1 MQIWQAIVLGVAQG
15 LTEFLPVSSSGH
27 LMLLERLFGIQE
39 NGLLY
44 SVFMHLGTLVPVCI
58 VFFRQILDLFKN
70 PKNKLVPLI
79 LATLPAGVVGLAVG
93 VLVDLDNLFI
103 CYPWLLSIT
112 FLLTAIEL
120 FVCQRIENKR
130 LKSKALNNK
139 RALIMGV
146 GQALAVFPGLSRSG
160 TVIFSG
166 SLAGVNREENASF
179 TFLMSVPII
188 VSAVLLEGGKAIT
201 MPSVSVDLL
210 PLVFGVVS
218 AGVFGYISVAFT
230 IKIIKSAKYNVL
242 SIYLTIV
249 AVINAILG
257 VV

>member
-1 MQIWQAIVLGVAQG
+1 MEIWQAIVLGMAQG

-27 LMLLERLFGIQE
+27 LMLLERLFGIRE

-58 VFFRQILDLFKN
+58 VFFKHVLDLFKN
-70 PKNKLVPLI
+70 PKKRLVPLI

-93 VLVDLDNLFI
+93 VLVDLDGLFI
-103 CYPWLLSIT
+103 CYPWLLSVT

-130 LKSKALNNK
+130 MPGKLISNK
-139 RALIMGV
+139 RALVMGV

-166 SLAGVNREENASF
+166 SLAGVDREENARF

-201 MPSVSVDLL
+201 TPNVSVDVL
-210 PLVFGVVS
+210 PLVFGVIS

-230 IKIIKSAKYNVL
+230 MKIIKSAKYSFL
-242 SIYLTIV
+242 SIYLVIV
-249 AVINAILG
+249 AIINMVLG
-257 VV
+257 II